1 MVIGDL
7 KQMSAE
13 WLRGASIT
21 GYGVS
26 LMVGIGIP
34 IPILNEEIVRYTAVK
49 DEDIYA
55 PVVDYSSD
63 YPNAINNVLAE
74 VNYKDLK
81 SGSITLDGKKIPTAS
96 LSSHKKAK
104 EIAGLLKEW
113 ILRGEFEMTEP
124 VRLLQGPEK

>member
-1 MVIGDL
+1 
-7 KQMSAE
+7 
-13 WLRGASIT
+13 
-21 GYGVS
+21 
-26 LMVGIGIP
+26 MVGIGIP